1 MTSIEILN
9 KLYAYNPFFLHHLVA
24 YLLFMRKNFCRVHHH
39 ARYNHSGTF
48 LHITLRV
55 PIPVLVV
62 NKRHYWQEDKVHCC
76 TQNVKEYKVES
87 AFEFLLW
94 FLFSRIWH
102 NHSNF
107 NRFVFTFIFCIE
119 KYIFTYSLYEHIIF
133 ILMFIQS
140 TYHRIRQDWVP

>member
-9 KLYAYNPFFLHHLVA
+9 KFYAYNPLFLHHLVA

-39 ARYNHSGTF
+39 RHARYNHSGTF
-48 LHITLRV
+48 IHITPRV

-62 NKRHYWQEDKVHCC
+62 KKRHYWQEDNAFCC
-76 TQNVKEYKVES
+76 IQNVKEYKVES
-87 AFEFLLW
+87 AIEFLPW
-94 FLFSRIWH
+94 FLFSRIWY

-119 KYIFTYSLYEHIIF
+119 KYILRFIHKIESRQKSIIV
-133 ILMFIQS
+133 L
-140 TYHRIRQDWVP
+140 PLC